1 MDRDTIITVCWV
13 LVTICVIVALLAEPG
28 RWSL

>member
-1 MDRDTIITVCWV
+1 MDQATVKMICWIIITLV
-13 LVTICVIVALLAEPG
+13 LVVALLAEPG